1 MTPCLEYICKEGVN
15 LILYFV
21 VIIIDIS
28 FSKATNGCNLESI
41 PASILCIIH
50 HIIFLS
56 VNMAPHNSFRTSHN
70 QLLYKRNLIIFFIYR
85 YVLGLSNPVIV

>member
-1 MTPCLEYICKEGVN
+1 MFRVYICKEGVN

-21 VIIIDIS
+21 VLIIDS
-28 FSKATNGCNLESI
+28 FNKATNGCNLESR
-41 PASILCIIH
+41 PASSLCIIH

-56 VNMAPHNSFRTSHN
+56 INMASNNSFRTSHN
-70 QLLYKRNLIIFFIYR
+70 QLFYKRNLIVLFIYC